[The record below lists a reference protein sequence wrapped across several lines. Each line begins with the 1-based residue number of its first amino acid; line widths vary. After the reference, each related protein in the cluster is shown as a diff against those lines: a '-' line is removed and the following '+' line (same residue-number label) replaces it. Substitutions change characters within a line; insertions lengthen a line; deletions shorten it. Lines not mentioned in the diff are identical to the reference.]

1 MPYNKGYEE
10 ADAEAQ
16 GGEPQHNDPSHNDR
30 LDASAAAAGSGPDE
44 STRLQQ
50 EMDTYFSDE
59 KILIPENEK
68 VSLALIRTP
77 ISVLPSINQHVICP
91 QSDLDPG
98 IVDTIPTRD

>member
-16 GGEPQHNDPSHNDR
+16 GVEPQHNDPSHNDR

-77 ISVLPSINQHVICP
+77 HSVLQQLIS
-91 QSDLDPG
+91 
-98 IVDTIPTRD
+98 T